1 MGSHHGHRAI
11 CNNENS
17 LKCVFSYVYRKR
29 NRQESTGQKEK
40 NQGIS
45 QSFYGEINNLIL
57 HTLKSRACFIAD
69 YANNHSPKQEIIIR
83 GGQAN
88 RVEEVKK

>member
-1 MGSHHGHRAI
+1 MVQ
-11 CNNENS
+11 NKLE
-17 LKCVFSYVYRKR
+17 CVFFPMFI
-29 NRQESTGQKEK
+29 GKETDKKVQDKKKK
-40 NQGIS
+40 NKGIS
-45 QSFYGEINNLIL
+45 QCFYGEINNLIL
-57 HTLKSRACFIAD
+57 HTLKSRACLIAD

>member
-1 MGSHHGHRAI
+1 MFIG
-11 CNNENS
+11 
-17 LKCVFSYVYRKR
+17 
-29 NRQESTGQKEK
+29 KETDK
-40 NQGIS
+40 KVQDKKKKKQGIS